1 MSYGF
6 CADHTLRSWFNAVT
20 AVRQAVGRLKY
31 SGFSSTK
38 GWNHS
43 NWIVW
48 HFKNT
53 DRIRSRIK
61 SNQVISGWQERNCP
75 WYAAFSHFIIALHS
89 IQASKISSWHMLLLM
104 FYIDLSHVDVVHGPS
119 RNQTDSGAQ
128 MPAVHHTL
136 WWHEQKWYSVATSL
150 SKPKTDPKTAPDLVF
165 GQLNNFLG
173 EQKPRHP
180 TWRFLWG
187 FPGWLHTMM
196 DQLEQWWFPVSPT
209 IMEVDNGCI
218 WKVTTFGGTHFS
230 LNHLW

>member
-43 NWIVW
+43 NWIVLW

-89 IQASKISSWHMLLLM
+89 RHSIQASKVSSWHMLLLM
-104 FYIDLSHVDVVHGPS
+104 FYFDLSHVDVVRGPS
-119 RNQTDSGAQ
+119 RNQTDSGGQ

-136 WWHEQKWYSVATSL
+136 WWHEQKWYIFSCNFAKQTKNWSQNSSRPRLWATQQFSWWAKASASDLKISV
-150 SKPKTDPKTAPDLVF
+150 
-165 GQLNNFLG
+165 
-173 EQKPRHP
+173 
-180 TWRFLWG
+180 G
-187 FPGWLHTMM
+187 FPRVVAYHDGSTGTMM
-196 DQLEQWWFPVSPT
+196 ISCFP
-209 IMEVDNGCI
+209 N
-218 WKVTTFGGTHFS
+218 
-230 LNHLW
+230 NHGSG